1 MAVFSEQWRTQ
12 SGAVLRLGG
21 PLIVN
26 YLAVAGMGL
35 ADTIMSGRL
44 GAESLAAVAV
54 GNSSWMLAFSGCL
67 GVLMAISPI
76 VSRYFG
82 AGEISKIG
90 RYARHGMYLGFAM
103 GLLILLIGRPLAE
116 TAVAAIGIDDGFRHL
131 TVEYIR
137 ALLFGAPG
145 ILMFI
150 ALRFTTEGVGYTKP
164 IMFTSV
170 FSLICNVFLNYVLMF
185 GHFGAPALGVEGCA
199 YASAIT
205 MWIVMLALASFM
217 ITSPRLRLLNVFS
230 KLGQFRPKLFKE
242 ILWLGVPISITI
254 TAEVGLFAG
263 VSVLV
268 GTRGADIT
276 AAHQIALSYASSMFM
291 IPLALSSATT
301 VQVGQMLGAKRPADA
316 RMAGFAGIGMCAM
329 FMALSATVLLLFRDL
344 IITLYTNDPLVT
356 DIALSLL
363 LVAAI
368 FQVADGVQ
376 IGAAAALR
384 GYKDTRFPMAINIF
398 AYWIVAFPLA
408 FLATVTYEA
417 PPNYIWSAF
426 VAGLGLAALL
436 LTWRYR
442 RLSAL

>member
-1 MAVFSEQWRTQ
+1 MPANFELWRSQ
-12 SGAVLRLGG
+12 SRPIMRLGG
-21 PLIVN
+21 PLIIN

-35 ADTIMSGRL
+35 ADTLMSGRL
-44 GAESLAAVAV
+44 GASSLAAVAV
-54 GNSSWMLAFSGCL
+54 GNSVWMLNFSACL

-76 VSRYFG
+76 IARLHG
-82 AGEISKIG
+82 AGHSRKIG
-90 RYARHGMYLGFAM
+90 RYTRHGMYLGLMLGLIVLFA
-103 GLLILLIGRPLAE
+103 GRSLMQTVLE
-116 TAVAAIGIDDGFRHL
+116 VMSIDAGFRDL
-131 TVEYIR
+131 TLDYAR
-137 ALLFGAPG
+137 AVLFGAPG
-145 ILMFI
+145 IFMFL
-150 ALRFTTEGVGYTKP
+150 ALRFTTEGVGYTRP

-205 MWIVMLALASFM
+205 MWIVMFALALYVN
-217 ITSPRLRLLNVFS
+217 TSPRLRVLKVFS
-230 KLGQFRPKLFKE
+230 RLGQFRPKLFKE

-268 GTRGADIT
+268 GTRGAEIT

-301 VQVGQMLGAKRPADA
+301 VQVGHMLGAGRATDA
-316 RMAGFAGIGMCAM
+316 RIAGFAGMTMCAM
-329 FMALSATVLLLFRDL
+329 FMALSAAVLLLFRGL

-398 AYWIVAFPLA
+398 AYWVVAFPLA
-408 FLATVTYEA
+408 YLATVTYEA

-426 VAGLGLAALL
+426 VAGLGLAAIL
-436 LTWRYR
+436 LTWRYQ
-442 RLSAL
+442 RLSRS